1 MTPCLRACTLSART
15 YDTPCHF
22 VCYNNTSI
30 AMRNVHAHAHTSVRG
45 ARPRRARGDARGV
58 RCVCL
63 SPYHLRLYGFRTFR
77 SPRRFAR
84 GFAVL
89 YALCRWG
96 AADYTEHR

>member
-45 ARPRRARGDARGV
+45 ARPRRARMRGV
-58 RCVCL
+58 CVFGL
-63 SPYHLRLYGFRTFR
+63 SPYFTLYGFRTFR